1 MRAKA
6 DKTTS
11 RNGGDIQDLNNSQK
25 KSEPDIL

>member
-1 MRAKA
+1 MRAKV

-11 RNGGDIQDLNNSQK
+11 SSGGDTRGLNNSQK